1 MKIKKENLLPII
13 LVSISCVLLVIAV
26 ILLLNQNSFKLNNH
40 VNKNEETDKKET
52 EIIEDK
58 TNDDNSSKEQESS
71 NNNSNQA
78 PASNNEVVNN
88 SSTSNQESSNNTL
101 NTNVSNETIENEDS
115 LVAYFESE
123 SNLITTSNQEDSSL
137 RLKAKTLFTD
147 IIDFIFYG
155 KEIKGYTFSGLT
167 NTAKLKIIK
176 LALTIDHKID
186 EYFPDYKE
194 VIKDKYTSMK
204 GKLALK
210 YLEFS
215 ASLCNSVG
223 SDTCNQAK
231 EDFNTMKNSFG
242 FTWQLVKELA
252 STGSSKVKDLYE
264 AWRDSE

>member
-58 TNDDNSSKEQESS
+58 TNDDNSSEE
-71 NNNSNQA
+71 
-78 PASNNEVVNN
+78 
-88 SSTSNQESSNNTL
+88 QESSNNTL

-123 SNLITTSNQEDSSL
+123 SNLIITSNQEDSSL

>member
-71 NNNSNQA
+71 NN
-78 PASNNEVVNN
+78 
-88 SSTSNQESSNNTL
+88 TL
-101 NTNVSNETIENEDS
+101 NANVSNETIENEDS

-155 KEIKGYTFSGLT
+155 KEISGYTFSGLT

>member
-58 TNDDNSSKEQESS
+58 TNDDNSSKE
-71 NNNSNQA
+71 
-78 PASNNEVVNN
+78 
-88 SSTSNQESSNNTL
+88 QESSNNTL

-252 STGSSKVKDLYE
+252 STGSSKAKDLYE